1 MPAPET
7 ETIEK
12 FLHEETE
19 YAPPRVVAEAA
30 LLKDA
35 KAEYARWQSDPDAFW
50 ALEAEKFD
58 WLEKWQTVSKFDGV
72 YHEWFVGG
80 KTNITL
86 NALDRHA
93 ESEKI
98 AYIWLGENG
107 EEVKISYQELFEKV
121 CRFANGLKS
130 LHVEKGD
137 RVVIYMPL
145 TIEGVISMLACAR
158 IGAIHSVVYAGL
170 GSTALRERITD
181 AGAKIL
187 ITGDVGFRRGKTID
201 LKTIADDAVE
211 NLDIVEKVVV
221 FRRMSEP
228 SAPHEISV
236 PPASREMS
244 EPPALAGGLTVAND
258 NAEKNIETPKGSL
271 DYLETAASEANPP
284 AHAGG
289 SDKAVDAANAPA
301 NENNT
306 EINFTDLLKFPAE
319 CAAETMDAEDVLFIL
334 YTSGTTGKPKG
345 VVHVHGGLMVG
356 ATYHLRNFFDVGG
369 DDIFWCMSDI
379 GWIVGHCYIVYAP
392 LCAGVTT
399 VFREGAI
406 DFPHQAIV
414 WEIVEKYKVTKMFTA
429 PTAIRFFMRFGA
441 ELPAKYDLT
450 SLRVLACAGEPLNP
464 EAWRWAQRHL
474 CGDGEHG
481 YCIDNWWQ
489 TELGAP
495 TIATPP
501 TMAMRTG
508 KAGVPLAGVEADI
521 VDADGNSVPPNV
533 GGRLILRRP
542 FPSMM
547 RTVWNDA
554 PRYERMWK
562 QIEGCY
568 VSGDVAVR
576 DEDGY
581 YQILGRADDVLSV
594 AGHRIGTADV
604 ESAFV
609 SHQAVAEAA
618 VIGIPHEIK
627 GEAIVAFVQLRQGEN
642 ESDELNKLLI
652 AHVRKELGAIA
663 APSKVSFMKAL
674 PKTRSGKIMRRY
686 LKALELGTDAGD
698 LSTLEE

>member
-1 MPAPET
+1 MSAPKS

-12 FLHEETE
+12 LSREESE
-19 YAPPRVVAEAA
+19 YAPPKSVAENA

-35 KAEYARWQSDPDAFW
+35 KVEYERWRENPDAFW
-50 ALEAEKFD
+50 AAAAEKFV
-58 WLEKWQTVSKFDGV
+58 WLKKWGKVSSFDGV
-72 YHEWFVGG
+72 HHEWFIGG

-93 ESEKI
+93 SSDTKDKL

-107 EEVKISYQELFEKV
+107 EEVKITYAELFEKV
-121 CRFANGLKS
+121 CRFSNGLKS
-130 LHVEKGD
+130 LNVVKGD

-145 TIEGVISMLACAR
+145 TIEGVVAMLACAR

-170 GSTALRERITD
+170 GCTALRERIED

-211 NLDIVEKVVV
+211 NLEIIEKVVV
-221 FRRMSEP
+221 FRRAETELNDGR
-228 SAPHEISV
+228 EI
-236 PPASREMS
+236 
-244 EPPALAGGLTVAND
+244 D
-258 NAEKNIETPKGSL
+258 FAE
-271 DYLETAASEANPP
+271 
-284 AHAGG
+284 
-289 SDKAVDAANAPA
+289 
-301 NENNT
+301 
-306 EINFTDLLKFPAE
+306 LLKFPAE
-319 CAAETMDAEDVLFIL
+319 CEAEAMDAEDVLFIL

-345 VVHVHGGLMVG
+345 VVHVHGGYMVG
-356 ATYHLRNFFDVGG
+356 TTYHLKNFFDVG
-369 DDIFWCMSDI
+369 DTDVFWCMSDI
-379 GWIVGHCYIVYAP
+379 GWIVGHSYIVYAP

-406 DFPHQAIV
+406 DFPHQGIA
-414 WEIVEKYKVTKMFTA
+414 WEIVEKYRVSKMFTA
-429 PTAIRFFMRFGA
+429 PTAIRFFMRFGE

-450 SLRVLACAGEPLNP
+450 SLKVLACAGEPLNP
-464 EAWRWAQRHL
+464 EAWRWAQTHL

-481 YCIDNWWQ
+481 YCVDNWWQ

-495 TIATPP
+495 TIATSVTLP
-501 TMAMRTG
+501 MRTG
-508 KAGVPLAGVEADI
+508 KAGIALAGIEASV
-521 VDADGNSVPPNV
+521 VDAEGNEVEPNV
-533 GGRLILRRP
+533 GGRLVLRRP

-568 VSGDVAVR
+568 VSGDVAVM

-581 YQILGRADDVLSV
+581 FQILGRADDVLSV

-609 SHQAVAEAA
+609 SHPSVAEAA
-618 VIGIPHEIK
+618 VIGIPHDIK
-627 GEAIVAFVQLRQGEN
+627 GEAIVGFVQLRNGAKET
-642 ESDELNKLLI
+642 DELLAELI
-652 AHVRKELGAIA
+652 KHVRRELGAIA
-663 APSKVSFMKAL
+663 TPSKVKFMKAL

-686 LKALELGTDAGD
+686 LKALETGADVGD
-698 LSTLEE
+698 ISTLEE